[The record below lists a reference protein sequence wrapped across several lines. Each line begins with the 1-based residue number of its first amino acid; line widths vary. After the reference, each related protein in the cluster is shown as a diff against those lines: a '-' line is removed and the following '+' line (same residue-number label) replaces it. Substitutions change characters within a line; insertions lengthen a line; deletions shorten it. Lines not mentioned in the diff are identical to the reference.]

1 MGAAGR
7 FAVPMRCGKQR
18 LAESRAKQ
26 FDIKGIRGRAAELF
40 LIDDID

>member
-1 MGAAGR
+1 VLHGADALRQAAIG
-7 FAVPMRCGKQR
+7 GIQR
-18 LAESRAKQ
+18 KQ